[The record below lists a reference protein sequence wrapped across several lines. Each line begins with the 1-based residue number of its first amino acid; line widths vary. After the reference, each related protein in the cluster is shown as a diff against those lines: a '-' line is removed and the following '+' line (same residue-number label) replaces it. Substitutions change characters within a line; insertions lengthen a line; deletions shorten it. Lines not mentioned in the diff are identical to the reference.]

1 MQIVKEP
8 RGQEKKR
15 ETVSRFWIG
24 GESLQ
29 PDDKGRMPKR
39 ARLIVRRWGAQIHDP
54 TLENCAN
61 LVLAKF
67 YFKHSTSWVSVD
79 RRTLI
84 ECAIL
89 WPQRAECSVSVL
101 TLLTPAPS
109 NRRGGR
115 KQDAPVAKMIEL
127 NPMAKESWMG
137 WPIVWVETPFLIV
150 MKCVK
155 VCMKYVVWE
164 KQKCQDRKELIQLM
178 CAGWMMERDVLNS
191 EWKNQRMK
199 VVISSDENE
208 M

>member
-39 ARLIVRRWGAQIHDP
+39 ARLIVRCWGAQIHDP

-61 LVLAKF
+61 FVLAKF
-67 YFKHSTSWVSVD
+67 YFRHSTSWVSVD
-79 RRTLI
+79 RRPLI

-115 KQDAPVAKMIEL
+115 KQDAPVAKMTWAQ
-127 NPMAKESWMG
+127 PHGKGVMDGMAHSLGGNSISDCDEMWESVHEVCCVRKTEMSRQKRVNSADVCRMNDG
-137 WPIVWVETPFLIV
+137 
-150 MKCVK
+150 KRCVK
-155 VCMKYVVWE
+155 
-164 KQKCQDRKELIQLM
+164 
-178 CAGWMMERDVLNS
+178 
-191 EWKNQRMK
+191 
-199 VVISSDENE
+199 
-208 M
+208 